1 LIYRQADV
9 RDAAAL
15 ATFADRVFVS
25 SFERQVPRAELVAVA
40 GKRFSPEREET
51 DIANPAST
59 IFLALDQDVAGYA
72 QVVVGNR
79 PKCELVA
86 DAPAELKRI
95 YVDEAWHGRGVAQ
108 SLLALIESR
117 AREQQCDVLWLG
129 VWEEN
134 ARGIAFYE
142 KQGFRL
148 IGSAAFAVGNL
159 FLVHNYMSMSLRDLS

>member
-1 LIYRQADV
+1 MIYRQAEV

-15 ATFADRVFVS
+15 AAFAERVFIS
-25 SFERQVPRAELVAVA
+25 SFEQQVPRTELAAVA
-40 GKRFSPEREET
+40 RERFSTERQAS
-51 DIANPAST
+51 DIADPAST
-59 IFLALDQDVAGYA
+59 IFLALDPEMVGYA
-72 QVVVGNR
+72 QLVVGNR
-79 PKCELVA
+79 PKCELA
-86 DAPAELKRI
+86 AEAPAELKRI

-108 SLLALIESR
+108 SLLGLIQSR

-148 IGSAAFAVGNL
+148 IGSATFTVGTL
-159 FLVHNYMSMSLRDLS
+159 SLAHNYMSMSLRDLS